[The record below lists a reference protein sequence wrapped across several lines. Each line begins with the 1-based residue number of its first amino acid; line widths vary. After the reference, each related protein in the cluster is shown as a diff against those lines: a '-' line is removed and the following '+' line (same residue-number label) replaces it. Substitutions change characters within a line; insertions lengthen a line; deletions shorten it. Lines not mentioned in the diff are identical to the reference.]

1 MIDSFLPLTLALLTF
16 MPYICCRFIKYYNMK
31 QLLKLLFLFVM
42 LLSGAANAVAADDG
56 TAMDFKKTK
65 PRPRSIVETEC
76 NVSGT
81 IMSDGTLVITFA
93 EPEGDAV
100 LKLTRLDD
108 DTVATARF
116 STAAPYEYRGID
128 APGAYLVTITT
139 SFGCEYE
146 ALLEIN

>member
-1 MIDSFLPLTLALLTF
+1 
-16 MPYICCRFIKYYNMK
+16 
-31 QLLKLLFLFVM
+31 M

>member
-1 MIDSFLPLTLALLTF
+1 MMLLT
-16 MPYICCRFIKYYNMK
+16 
-31 QLLKLLFLFVM
+31 
-42 LLSGAANAVAADDG
+42 GAVNAVAADDG
-56 TAMDFKKTK
+56 KPFEITKTK
-65 PRPRSIVETEC
+65 PRSRSIVETEC

-108 DTVATARF
+108 GAVATARF

>member
-1 MIDSFLPLTLALLTF
+1 MNTTLKFLILL
-16 MPYICCRFIKYYNMK
+16 
-31 QLLKLLFLFVM
+31 VM
-42 LLSGAANAVAADDG
+42 LLTGAVNAVAADDG
-56 TAMDFKKTK
+56 KPFEITKTK

-100 LKLTRLDD
+100 LKLTRIDD
-108 DTVATARF
+108 DTVATTRF

-128 APGAYLVTITT
+128 APGAYLLTITS